1 MDSVEIK
8 GWIFLINR
16 HKAVL
21 SGFNFVLHYWPV
33 IGQNPDF
40 VQVSIF
46 TLQYILHGF
55 GNGSCDD

>member
-8 GWIFLINR
+8 GWIFLTNR
-16 HKAVL
+16 HKAML
-21 SGFNFVLHYWPV
+21 LGFNFVLRYWP
-33 IGQNPDF
+33 ILGQDLDF

-46 TLQYILHGF
+46 TLQHILYKF